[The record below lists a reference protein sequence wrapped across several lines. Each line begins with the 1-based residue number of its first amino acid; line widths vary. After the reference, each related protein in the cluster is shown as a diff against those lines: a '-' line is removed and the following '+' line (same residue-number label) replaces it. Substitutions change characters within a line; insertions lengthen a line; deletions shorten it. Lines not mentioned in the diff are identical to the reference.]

1 MFKWRFHIL
10 IFATNGGKYQN
21 KEKPLKRQRKLGLY
35 YMQLYNLI
43 TYITKMGIPGVPK
56 HMKRFE
62 SLITFDSI
70 KICCL
75 LFLLVNTLYIEII

>member
-1 MFKWRFHIL
+1 MFELDLVGNPEGRF
-10 IFATNGGKYQN
+10 YQGAAHLSLSV
-21 KEKPLKRQRKLGLY
+21 EKVSSDD
-35 YMQLYNLI
+35 NHV
-43 TYITKMGIPGVPK
+43 PGVPK

-75 LFLLVNTLYIEII
+75 LFSLVNVLYIEII